1 MKSNYDESV
10 ILAMKTGYNSFILQ
24 SVESDKGM
32 LDEEWK
38 SINWNSVEHDIF
50 KIQKRIFEAEKNGD
64 YRKVNRLCRLLVNDK
79 RSLLY
84 SIKVVTKENKG
95 RNTSGIDGMVIKE
108 DYERMALFYKLS
120 NYKISL
126 HNPKPVRRVYI
137 PKKNGKTRPLG
148 IPSIIDRIYQEV
160 CKLALEPMSEAKLE
174 SVSYG
179 FRPCRGVG
187 DAIAKVHSFTCRL
200 KRPFIFEGDFKACF
214 DTLNHQHIL
223 NKLGNF
229 PLKRLIKKWLEAGY
243 LEDNILYETR
253 MGTPQGGIIS
263 PILANIA
270 LNGMEEALNIKYE
283 RRKSTNGYTYVN
295 KSKYAIIK
303 YADDFIILCKTL
315 EDANDVYGLL
325 EGYLEERGLTL
336 APDKTRIT
344 HISDGFDFLGFNIRS
359 YKGHDRDRVLVKAS
373 DDSIKSFKR
382 KAKDIVRKCY
392 PWNIEES
399 ITRLNYLINGTGN
412 YWRIGSNKIIFGKM
426 DNYIYQILL
435 RQVKRWYP
443 NKPIN
448 WIINKHFKESLHP
461 NYKWKWTFTNPN
473 TNSQVDRMSWIKIK
487 YSRCI
492 KYKATPY
499 DSEYDKYLE
508 NRYYMTPFQ
517 YLYK

>member
-1 MKSNYDESV
+1 M
-10 ILAMKTGYNSFILQ
+10 
-24 SVESDKGM
+24 
-32 LDEEWK
+32 
-38 SINWNSVEHDIF
+38 
-50 KIQKRIFEAEKNGD
+50 
-64 YRKVNRLCRLLVNDK
+64 
-79 RSLLY
+79 
-84 SIKVVTKENKG
+84 
-95 RNTSGIDGMVIKE
+95 
-108 DYERMALFYKLS
+108 
-120 NYKISL
+120 
-126 HNPKPVRRVYI
+126 
-137 PKKNGKTRPLG
+137 
-148 IPSIIDRIYQEV
+148 
-160 CKLALEPMSEAKLE
+160 
-174 SVSYG
+174 
-179 FRPCRGVG
+179 
-187 DAIAKVHSFTCRL
+187 
-200 KRPFIFEGDFKACF
+200 
-214 DTLNHQHIL
+214 NHQHIL
-223 NKLGNF
+223 DELGNF
-229 PLKRLIKKWLEAGY
+229 PLKGLIKKWLEAGY
-243 LEDNILYETR
+243 LEGNVFYETR

-270 LNGMEEALNIKYE
+270 LNGLEEALNIKYE

-295 KSKYAIIK
+295 KSKYAVIK
-303 YADDFIILCKTL
+303 YADDFIVLCKTL
-315 EDANDVYGLL
+315 DDANDVYGLL
-325 EGYLEERGLTL
+325 EGYLKERGLTL
-336 APDKTRIT
+336 APDKTKIT
-344 HISDGFDFLGFNIRS
+344 HINEGFDFLGFNIRC
-359 YKGHDRDRVLVKAS
+359 YKGQDRDRVLVKAS
-373 DDSIKSFKR
+373 NDSIKSFKR
-382 KAKDIVRKCY
+382 KAKDIVRNCY

-461 NYKWKWTFTNPN
+461 SYKWKWTFTNPS